1 MDNSD
6 AIDGNTIA
14 EPNEEELEGAAG
26 REEIED
32 NAEKEEQKTST
43 AQIQKTDRYRS
54 IIEPDDEAYEFFQ
67 VGQEE
72 ATRVKQASLRKSLD
86 NAEGEGKTSSQRQAL
101 RQSMPLNLSNSFLNL
116 DSGRRGVPYSFK
128 FNTER
133 TDRNSANQ
141 VG

>member
-43 AQIQKTDRYRS
+43 A
-54 IIEPDDEAYEFFQ
+54 
-67 VGQEE
+67 
-72 ATRVKQASLRKSLD
+72 
-86 NAEGEGKTSSQRQAL
+86 
-101 RQSMPLNLSNSFLNL
+101 
-116 DSGRRGVPYSFK
+116 
-128 FNTER
+128 
-133 TDRNSANQ
+133 
-141 VG
+141 